1 MVVQTWPTIAP
12 QTRIEELQRRIQLSN
27 LVSYA
32 ESEMDRIGLTN
43 EDEYN
48 GMMREHILKMVKVFA
63 EEHHSGFSGRYALD
77 LLTKL
82 LDFKPLTP
90 LTGED
95 DEWTDISDYGD
106 SPRYQNKRRSSVFKN
121 PDGECYDIDG
131 KVFWE
136 WYRDENG
143 KAYKSYYSNYG
154 CRLPVTFPYMPPD
167 KPIYEY
173 RWSDAEPRTPPQ
185 TEEGFTDEV

>member
-1 MVVQTWPTIAP
+1 MSGLI
-12 QTRIEELQRRIQLSN
+12 
-27 LVSYA
+27 SYA
-32 ESEMDRIGLTN
+32 EYEMDRIGLTN

-48 GMMREHILKMVKVFA
+48 RMMREHILKMVKVFA
-63 EEHHSGFSGRYALD
+63 EEGHSGFSGRYALD

-95 DEWTDISDYGD
+95 DEWTDISDCGD
-106 SPRYQNKRRSSVFKN
+106 SPSYQNKRCSSVFKN
-121 PDGECYDIDG
+121 PDGECYDING

-143 KAYKSYYSNYG
+143 QAHKSYYSNYG
-154 CRLPVTFPYMPPD
+154 CSLPVVFPYMPPD

-173 RWSDAEPRTPPQ
+173 RQSDAEPRTPPQ
-185 TEEGFTDEV
+185 TEEGFIE